1 MHTFGNNLKICIKL
15 KDCVKISHNKN
26 IDKISLSLRPLIP
39 MPILRIMKHQPPYT
53 AIFAVLMTAIYV
65 ILMAGC
71 DSISTEP

>member
-1 MHTFGNNLKICIKL
+1 
-15 KDCVKISHNKN
+15 
-26 IDKISLSLRPLIP
+26 